1 MKNRINYRK
10 KKGDTLVL
18 KKINFCLL
26 EKKFFCKNFIIFLL
40 PKIHL
45 NRVFP
50 VNF

>member
-26 EKKFFCKNFIIFLL
+26 EEKILL
-40 PKIHL
+40 
-45 NRVFP
+45 
-50 VNF
+50 